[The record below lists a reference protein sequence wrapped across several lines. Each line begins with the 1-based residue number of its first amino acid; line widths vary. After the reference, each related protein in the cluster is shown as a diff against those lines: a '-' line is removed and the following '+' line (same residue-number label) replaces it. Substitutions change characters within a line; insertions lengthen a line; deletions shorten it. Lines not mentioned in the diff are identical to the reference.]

1 MLNFLMALLMALL
14 LLMFVLG
21 MFAIIDCSRQ
31 MGVLV
36 NEVRNL
42 KQYIIIIEQQMEWI
56 ERGVRNNVN
65 GGSAKRQ

>member
-1 MLNFLMALLMALL
+1 MLNFLMALLMGLL

-31 MGVLV
+31 MSVLV

-56 ERGVRNNVN
+56 ERGVRNNVSS
-65 GGSAKRQ
+65 GSAKRQ

>member
-65 GGSAKRQ
+65 SGSAKRQ

>member
-1 MLNFLMALLMALL
+1 MMNFLMALLMALL

>member
-1 MLNFLMALLMALL
+1 MMNFLMTLLMTLL

-21 MFAIIDCSRQ
+21 IFAIIDCSRQ

-65 GGSAKRQ
+65 SGSAKRQ

>member
-1 MLNFLMALLMALL
+1 MMNFLMALLMALL

-65 GGSAKRQ
+65 SGSAKRQ

>member
-1 MLNFLMALLMALL
+1 MMNFLMALLIALL

-65 GGSAKRQ
+65 SGSAKRQ